1 MPDADVAIVSPY
13 PGLRPTAPL
22 PSGVAAYTARLADAL
37 ADEGVDV
44 RIVAPVMEEEP
55 EVTRKGGVT
64 IERRYRPGAA
74 ALPVAVR
81 AARQARPALVHVQH
95 EMFLYGGASS
105 MPALV
110 PAMATLRRRGLGPVV
125 TMHQVVD
132 PSTIDTDFTRIHRVR
147 VPARLAR
154 AGMAGVQRSV
164 RSLAAGT
171 VVLEEAF
178 GDIVPD
184 ALVVPHGLDATGSP
198 VPTKKAKRAMGMSGG
213 RLGVLCFGF
222 LAPYKGLEAVLDAA
236 EIAGSRVE
244 LVMAGADHPRLKGRD
259 GYADWLRRRYEHVA
273 RFTGFVPETELDTLF
288 SAADV
293 IVLPYP
299 KPFAT
304 SGPLSHALGY
314 GTPVLCSPAL
324 AACVGAPPAMVT
336 PIDPTGLARRLIE
349 LHTDASQ
356 LDALG
361 AASRAMAAERTWDR
375 VARRHVALY
384 EEVIDA
390 DRVAGRR
397 LRAGQ
402 PG

>member
-1 MPDADVAIVSPY
+1 MASADVAIVSPY
-13 PGLRPTAPL
+13 PGLRPLAPL
-22 PSGVAAYTARLADAL
+22 PSGVAAYTAKLADAL
-37 ADEGVDV
+37 AGEGVDV
-44 RIVAPVMEEEP
+44 RVVAPVMDEEP
-55 EVTRKGGVT
+55 ELTRRDGVT

-81 AARQARPALVHVQH
+81 AARRAGPAVVHLQH
-95 EMFLYGGASS
+95 EMFLFGGPSS
-105 MPALV
+105 MPGLV
-110 PAMATLRRRGLGPVV
+110 PAMATLRRSGLGPVV

-132 PSTIDTDFTRIHRVR
+132 PSAIDAEFTRIHRVR
-147 VPARLAR
+147 VPAPVAR

-178 GDIVPD
+178 GEIVPD
-184 ALVVPHGLDATGSP
+184 AVVVPHGLDHADP
-198 VPTKKAKRAMGMSGG
+198 PIPAQKAKRALGMSGG

-222 LAPYKGLEAVLDAA
+222 LSPYKGLEAVLDAA

-244 LVMAGADHPRLKGRD
+244 LVMAGAEHPRLEGD
-259 GYADWLRRRYEHVA
+259 GYADWLRRRYAHVA
-273 RFTGFVPETELDTLF
+273 RFTGFVPDAEVATLF

-304 SGPLSHALGY
+304 SGPLSQALGY

-324 AACVGAPPAMVT
+324 ASCVGAPPLMVT
-336 PIDPTGLARRLIE
+336 PIDPPGLARRLIE
-349 LHTDASQ
+349 LHADRSG

-390 DRVAGRR
+390 DRLAGRR